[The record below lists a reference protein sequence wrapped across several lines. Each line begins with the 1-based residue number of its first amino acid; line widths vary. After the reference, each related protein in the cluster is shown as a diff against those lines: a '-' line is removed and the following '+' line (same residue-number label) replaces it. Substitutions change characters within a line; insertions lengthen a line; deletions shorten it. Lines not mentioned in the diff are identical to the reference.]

1 MEAYEIRALRPGDEA
16 SIVATFNHVFG
27 ARDPAF
33 RPRTLEEWR
42 WAFER
47 NPAGQRV
54 FLALQRGEV
63 VAQYAALPMRVWIDG
78 AQRVFA
84 QIVDSMVHP
93 AHRGQRHGPSLFVD
107 TARAFFSQHGGPDR
121 DWLHYGWPIT
131 AVQRIGENHLEYDT
145 LRTQLVLVRDLAGAG
160 HRPGNG
166 PGSLEVVD
174 VERFDVQAR
183 WLWDRCSDELGVSA
197 IRDDSYLNW
206 RFVDHPRNSYALHGV
221 RDGAGV
227 LRGLC
232 IARRAD
238 FVQRN
243 LWCIAEW
250 LVPWEERDVGEA
262 LLGRTLD
269 SARAARA
276 QAAAMILP
284 EWSPWHRWFQ
294 ERGFLAQPTP
304 YRTVARP
311 FHPRCDLTRL
321 RSCWWYQW
329 GDSDL
334 V

>member
-1 MEAYEIRALRPGDEA
+1 MEAYEIRPLRSGDEH
-16 SIVATFNHVFG
+16 SLLATFNHVFG

-33 RPRTLEEWR
+33 RARTLDEWS

-54 FLALQRGEV
+54 FLALHAGQV
-63 VAQYAALPMRVWIDG
+63 VAQYAALPVHVWIDG
-78 AQRVFA
+78 SRRVFA

-93 AHRGQRHGPSLFVD
+93 EHRGNRTKPSLFVE
-107 TARAFFSQHGGPDR
+107 TARAFFAQYGGPTQ
-121 DWLHYGWPIT
+121 DWVHYGWPIT
-131 AVQRIGENHLEYDT
+131 PVQRIGEHHLEYDT
-145 LRTQLVLVRDLAGAG
+145 LRTQLVLVRELAGAPAPAT
-160 HRPGNG
+160 RADAP
-166 PGSLEVVD
+166 EVVAI
-174 VERFDVQAR
+174 ERFDEQAR
-183 WLWDRCSDELGVSA
+183 WLWDRCSDELRISA
-197 IRDDSYLNW
+197 IRDDAHLNW
-206 RFVDHPRNSYALHGV
+206 RFVDHPRHSYARHGV
-221 RDGAGV
+221 RDAHGT

-250 LVPWEERDVGEA
+250 LVPFAETAVGEA
-262 LLGRTLD
+262 LLGRTLE

-276 QAAAMILP
+276 HAVALILP

-311 FHPRCDLTRL
+311 FHPRCELTRL
-321 RSCWWYQW
+321 RANWWYQW